1 MFKVG
6 DLIKFRANETIF
18 KQTAKLYKNPGVV
31 MAVFDHNSGHPVS
44 GRPTYSVYWS
54 DGKKTTEH
62 ESYLEAINKE

>member
-18 KQTAKLYKNPGVV
+18 KQTTKLYKNPGVV
-31 MAVFDHNSGHPVS
+31 MAVFDHST
-44 GRPTYSVYWS
+44 GRPTYSVYWN

-62 ESYLEAINKE
+62 ESYLEAINKEQ